1 MCGIIGILNYRGE
14 PAPQL
19 SSLRTMTQ
27 AMRHRGPDDE
37 GYVSF
42 DAKGGA
48 HPYYGDDS
56 PESVRHYHSDTRPVA
71 EGVPSS
77 SILAFGHRRLSILD
91 LTPAGHQP
99 MSYGEGRYWIAYNGE
114 VYNYLEI
121 RKELLRFGYDFKTQ
135 TDTEVILAAY
145 DQWGPDCQNRFNGM
159 WALLIFDRT
168 RDELF
173 ISRDRF
179 GIKPL
184 YYYKNHRVLIFSSEI
199 GALLPHP
206 EVVTSPNRPY
216 LENYLENGPT
226 EWLNETAFNDIYRFP
241 FAHYA
246 IIRLKSRSG
255 DLNAVR
261 YWDFVP
267 DLSSER
273 FNEKKAGLYAQAYHD
288 LLKDAV
294 RLRLRSDVPMGTALS
309 GGLDSSSIVY
319 LVDQLFKEQ
328 GREDLQKTF
337 SSVHNSSATRLYDE
351 SHYIDIM
358 KREFNLLSH
367 RFEPGAAEVP
377 THHGRVITHW
387 EMPSDSSGVG
397 GLLTYQLARDIDC
410 LVTLDGQAADEQQAG
425 YLYHRFCFLQNL
437 SLPSAIQEGFALL
450 KIMGARE
457 VIIFAFL
464 FRMLSVLMGGQRLA
478 ALLRRYGNNPDSF
491 YRTVGKNIEKYTA
504 PLNALL
510 KMDLMTEHV
519 NNLHC
524 SDARS
529 MYHSLESRMPF
540 MDYRLVEMM
549 ASIPAS
555 YKFHAGYSKYFARLA
570 FNNKLPDEIVWRRDK
585 MGWVMPERYWFDGPL
600 AGWMKNIIK
609 SSAFLKSLD
618 GGGSEF
624 SSSVPYGVRK
634 LNLAVW
640 YECFF
645 GNLVDRPRM
654 SGVRG

>member
-1 MCGIIGILNYRGE
+1 MCGIVGILNYRGE

-37 GYVSF
+37 GYVAF
-42 DAKGGA
+42 DAHGGA
-48 HPYYGDDS
+48 YPYYGDDS
-56 PESVRHYHSDTRPVA
+56 PESVRHYHSDSRPVA
-71 EGVPSS
+71 EGVYTS

-91 LTPAGHQP
+91 LTPTGHQP

-121 RKELLRFGYDFKTQ
+121 REELLCLGYEFKTR

-145 DQWGPDCQNRFNGM
+145 DQWGPDCQQRFNGM
-159 WALLIFDRT
+159 WALLIYDRA
-168 RDELF
+168 REELF

-184 YYYKNHRVLIFSSEI
+184 YYYKNQMMLIFSSEI
-199 GALLPHP
+199 GALLAHH

-216 LENYLENGPT
+216 LENYLENGST

-241 FAHYA
+241 FAHFA

-267 DLSSER
+267 DLSGER

-319 LVDQLFKEQ
+319 LVDQLLKEQ
-328 GREDLQKTF
+328 GRENLQKTF

-358 KREFNLLSH
+358 TREFDLNSH
-367 RFEPGAAEVP
+367 KVEPGVAEVP

-397 GLLTYQLARDIDC
+397 GLLTYQLARDIGC
-410 LVTLDGQAADEQQAG
+410 QVTLDGQAADEQQAG

-437 SLPSAIQEGFALL
+437 SLPRAIQEGVALL
-450 KIMGARE
+450 TIMGARE

-464 FRMLSVLMGGQRLA
+464 FRMLSVLMGGPRLA
-478 ALLRRYGNNPDSF
+478 ALLRR
-491 YRTVGKNIEKYTA
+491 
-504 PLNALL
+504 
-510 KMDLMTEHV
+510 
-519 NNLHC
+519 
-524 SDARS
+524 
-529 MYHSLESRMPF
+529 
-540 MDYRLVEMM
+540 
-549 ASIPAS
+549 
-555 YKFHAGYSKYFARLA
+555 
-570 FNNKLPDEIVWRRDK
+570 
-585 MGWVMPERYWFDGPL
+585 
-600 AGWMKNIIK
+600 
-609 SSAFLKSLD
+609 
-618 GGGSEF
+618 
-624 SSSVPYGVRK
+624 
-634 LNLAVW
+634 
-640 YECFF
+640 
-645 GNLVDRPRM
+645 
-654 SGVRG
+654 